1 MSEPDKTSNIKRIIP
16 FAQAIIVALV
26 AWGIY
31 RAFVNAKA
39 ELTGQQIQFSSIRWR
54 WLFLSG
60 GFYAIGA
67 SAMGWFWYVLLRRLD
82 QQPTFY
88 ATMRAFFIGHLGK
101 YVPGKFMVVL
111 IRTGLLKSSKVD
123 ATIAATSVFVDTLT
137 MMAAGAFLSG
147 VILLVRFRDQRMLQ
161 LVAFGL
167 MVLTAA
173 FTIPPVLKTII
184 RKLKSRESAER
195 MSEIL
200 DRLNWST
207 LAIGWACALVCW
219 CFYGL
224 SLWAVIRSLPL
235 ADGSVITGGTMVD
248 LVASVSLATVGGF
261 VSLVPGG
268 ILVREW
274 VLNQLMT
281 PAFGAV
287 VSLVAPAVLRIV
299 WLLTEIL
306 VSIILYICVPRSQH

>member
-1 MSEPDKTSNIKRIIP
+1 MLKRIIP
-16 FAQAIIVALV
+16 YAQLIIVALV
-26 AWGIY
+26 AWGIW
-31 RAFVNAKA
+31 RAFGKAKA
-39 ELTGQQIQFSSIRWR
+39 DLTGQEVQLSSIRWR
-54 WLFLSG
+54 WLVLSG
-60 GFYAIGA
+60 GCYAIGA

-123 ATIAATSVFVDTLT
+123 STIAATSVFVDTLT

-147 VILLVRFRDQRMLQ
+147 VILLVRFRDQRFLQ
-161 LVAFGL
+161 VVAFGMML
-167 MVLTAA
+167 LTAA
-173 FTIPPVLKTII
+173 FTIPPVLKVII

-195 MSEIL
+195 MSKIL
-200 DRLNWST
+200 DQLNWST
-207 LAIGWACALVCW
+207 LAIGWGCALFCW

-235 ADGSVITGGTMVD
+235 ADETTITGGTMID

-261 VSLVPGG
+261 VSLIPGG

-287 VSLVAPAVLRIV
+287 VALVAPALLRIV
-299 WLLTEIL
+299 WLVTEL
-306 VSIILYICVPRSQH
+306 FVSTILYLCVPRGESSR